1 LCPEQPFILWNPR
14 FVPNPFPSSG
24 FCPTLEIKEPANMN
38 PKHLLLILAGLLA
51 FTVGFVTALRA
62 QAEHPRIDTS
72 EKSQISA
79 GVANEHKAIDGNM
92 KTYKV
97 LGEIANHAE
106 VLVRKSP
113 VRKEPIT
120 REAVRQ

>member
-1 LCPEQPFILWNPR
+1 
-14 FVPNPFPSSG
+14 
-24 FCPTLEIKEPANMN
+24 MN
-38 PKHLLLILAGLLA
+38 SKHLLLILAGLLA

-62 QAEHPRIDTS
+62 QAGHPRVETTQKDP
-72 EKSQISA
+72 ISA
-79 GVANEHKAIDGNM
+79 EVAGEGKAIGGNM
-92 KTYKV
+92 KTYQV